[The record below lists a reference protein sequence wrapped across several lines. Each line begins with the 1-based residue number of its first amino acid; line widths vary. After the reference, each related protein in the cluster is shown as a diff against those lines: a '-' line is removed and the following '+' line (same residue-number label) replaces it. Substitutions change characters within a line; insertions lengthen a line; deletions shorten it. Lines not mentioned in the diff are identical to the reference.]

1 MGPIAP
7 PTLPRLAGLGGKC
20 PMAFLAA
27 CRKALPSPTPLGFC
41 GCFITRRTV
50 SELNLVPVQFLI
62 QIQLCELLAIVDF
75 FFSHFMF
82 SSFLVGCRFLVFCDL
97 VELLHW
103 IRSHDQRWP
112 SCLTP
117 LKVRCLYSAIE
128 LRVKIQNLMIHDS
141 RKAQYPRKL
150 LGRLVRKCLRR
161 HRLSY
166 LSSRRF

>member
-1 MGPIAP
+1 MLLRHCRLRQASAANAP
-7 PTLPRLAGLGGKC
+7 WRFWPPAARRSHLRLRLA
-20 PMAFLAA
+20 
-27 CRKALPSPTPLGFC
+27 FC

-50 SELNLVPVQFLI
+50 SELNLVPVQLLI

-75 FFSHFMF
+75 FFHFVF
-82 SSFLVGCRFLVFCDL
+82 SSFLVGCRFLVYCDL
-97 VELLHW
+97 VKLLHW

-117 LKVRCLYSAIE
+117 LKVRCFDSAIE
-128 LRVKIQNLMIHDS
+128 LRVKVQNLMIHDS